1 MKKRK
6 GKKHI
11 VETTEEQGFTDT
23 KYLCVGI
30 VDIVN
35 DAVIVESEK
44 IARYY
49 LLFRDTITLRHQNI

>member
-11 VETTEEQGFTDT
+11 VETTEDHGFTDT

-30 VDIVN
+30 VYIVN
-35 DAVIVESEK
+35 DRFVEFEK

-49 LLFRDTITLRHQNI
+49 LLF